1 MYRRGF
7 SFLNH
12 AFVLCFF
19 LCLPL
24 LFCAVNVWGPSL
36 AVDPRVLRPF
46 AFLGGYWLAFFH
58 YSAYAGILYLVLR
71 VVGLL
76 GGNGAFWQQAYTLYA
91 KAAFVAVMAIL
102 VYGAW
107 NALHPVV
114 RTMEHDTGK
123 HLSQPVKI
131 VLVTDI
137 HLGSL
142 FGRQYAAEL
151 TALINRQ
158 NADVVLFGGDQ
169 VDNDLGYLLREKS
182 YEPLRNIKS
191 KHGVYAI
198 LGNHDHFSGRVQEDN
213 SALNNIPDEEKD
225 AIEQEYISAL
235 KEVCRRNDASLTTVE
250 LYNDCLHVEINTAN
264 EKKNDVEK
272 FECGIDTAVDRL
284 TPADTK
290 IELNH
295 GYSSVKDWTIDKN

>member
-36 AVDPRVLRPF
+36 AVDPRFIRPF

-71 VVGLL
+71 IVGLL

-102 VYGAW
+102 VYGGW

-114 RTMEHDTGK
+114 RAVEHDTGK
-123 HLSQPVKI
+123 NLPRPVKI

-151 TALINRQ
+151 TELINRQ

-169 VDNDLGYLLREKS
+169 VDNDLEYVLREKS
-182 YEPLRNIKS
+182 YEPLQNIKC
-191 KHGVYAI
+191 KYGVYAI
-198 LGNHDHFSGRVQEDN
+198 LGNHDHFSGRVRE
-213 SALNNIPDEEKD
+213 
-225 AIEQEYISAL
+225 
-235 KEVCRRNDASLTTVE
+235 
-250 LYNDCLHVEINTAN
+250 
-264 EKKNDVEK
+264 
-272 FECGIDTAVDRL
+272 
-284 TPADTK
+284 
-290 IELNH
+290 
-295 GYSSVKDWTIDKN
+295 

>member
-1 MYRRGF
+1 MRRFFYFWSAVGVLLTGLYWLMYRRGF
-7 SFLNH
+7 TL
-12 AFVLCFF
+12 
-19 LCLPL
+19 
-24 LFCAVNVWGPSL
+24 
-36 AVDPRVLRPF
+36 
-46 AFLGGYWLAFFH
+46 LAFFH

-198 LGNHDHFSGRVQEDN
+198 LGNHDHFSGRVQEELELFR
-213 SALNNIPDEEKD
+213 SVGFHMLVDE
-225 AIEQEYISAL
+225 
-235 KEVCRRNDASLTTVE
+235 
-250 LYNDCLHVEINTAN
+250 
-264 EKKNDVEK
+264 
-272 FECGIDTAVDRL
+272 AVDLPCGVHLAGLEDFRSEPRNPYL
-284 TPADTK
+284 EKLAGTDPGKVNILLEHQPRRSCGYGLWGSPVRIGSTPE
-290 IELNH
+290 I
-295 GYSSVKDWTIDKN
+295 VVITIK

>member
-1 MYRRGF
+1 M
-7 SFLNH
+7 
-12 AFVLCFF
+12 
-19 LCLPL
+19 
-24 LFCAVNVWGPSL
+24 
-36 AVDPRVLRPF
+36 
-46 AFLGGYWLAFFH
+46 
-58 YSAYAGILYLVLR
+58 I
-71 VVGLL
+71 
-76 GGNGAFWQQAYTLYA
+76 
-91 KAAFVAVMAIL
+91 VMAIL

-123 HLSQPVKI
+123 HLPQPVKI

-198 LGNHDHFSGRVQEDN
+198 LGNHDHFSGRVQEELELFR
-213 SALNNIPDEEKD
+213 SVGFHMLVDE
-225 AIEQEYISAL
+225 
-235 KEVCRRNDASLTTVE
+235 
-250 LYNDCLHVEINTAN
+250 
-264 EKKNDVEK
+264 
-272 FECGIDTAVDRL
+272 AVDLPCGVHLAGLEDFRSEPRNPYL
-284 TPADTK
+284 EKLAGTDPGKVNILLEHQPRRFLEAEKAGYDLYMAGHTHGGQQAPLNLVTKRMYLLDYGSKKFGKMLGVTSCGYGLWGSPVRIGSTPE
-290 IELNH
+290 I
-295 GYSSVKDWTIDKN
+295 VVITIK